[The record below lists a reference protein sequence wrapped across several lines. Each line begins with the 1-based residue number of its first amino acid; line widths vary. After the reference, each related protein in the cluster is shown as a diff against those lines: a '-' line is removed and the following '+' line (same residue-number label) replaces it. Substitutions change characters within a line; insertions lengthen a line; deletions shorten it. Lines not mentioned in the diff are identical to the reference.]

1 MSDMI
6 NKDFLLFAGKA
17 SRLLKEGEPEKALH
31 LCEAGVK
38 RFPFHGQGHFVLGLC
53 YYALKQYDNAR
64 DEFERT
70 LFFEPG
76 HTSAMHHLAD
86 MARTS
91 GFSGISNDWLL
102 KQALYNPQDE
112 KLIEQ
117 LKDLHVYDRFAG
129 TSSFVSEEI
138 TETEQTVPRELDLDE
153 TATDVDMHEAGP
165 VEDFP
170 PLDLPESMPLGF
182 EDTPQNEDKEDM
194 ATFFDEEAAPPT
206 ELDPADRF
214 DPLAGEAN
222 LDEIP
227 LEDDEEKPKNID
239 LSSYAK
245 TDTDFSNFMEGY
257 LDEAPMDANASED
270 PLEQDEWL
278 EVDDLIIEDEQS
290 PPAEIEEIPAGNK
303 NEMDETQHLLEE
315 LSSADDEIDFSILS
329 DEKEEPGPDIETID
343 EKNSLEETPPPVVE
357 KPTEDKSWQGV
368 EPIDVE
374 KFEPAAPVVSREDNE
389 EVTIEK
395 LMKNPNLVTPTF
407 GEILIAQRKFTEA
420 RHVFS
425 QLVQREPGNPKFAK
439 KIIFLDKFLQAT
451 KA

>member
-6 NKDFLLFAGKA
+6 NKDLLLFAGKA
-17 SRLLKEGEPEKALH
+17 SHLLKEGESEKALH
-31 LCEAGVK
+31 LCETGVK

-53 YYALKQYDNAR
+53 YYALKQYDNAK

-76 HTSAMHHLAD
+76 HTNAMHHLAD

-102 KQALYNPQDE
+102 KQALYNPLDE
-112 KLIEQ
+112 KVIEQ
-117 LKDLHVYDRFAG
+117 LKELRVYDRFAG
-129 TSSFVSEEI
+129 TSSIVNEEI
-138 TETEQTVPRELDLDE
+138 TGTEQTVPRELDLDE
-153 TATDVDMHEAGP
+153 AATEVDMKKVEA
-165 VEDFP
+165 VSDFP
-170 PLDLPESMPLGF
+170 PLDLPDAKPLGL
-182 EDTPQNEDKEDM
+182 EDTPQKEEKEDTV
-194 ATFFDEEAAPPT
+194 TFFDEEAAPVT
-206 ELDPADRF
+206 EPNPAEHL
-214 DPLAGEAN
+214 DPLAAEVN
-222 LDEIP
+222 LEEIP
-227 LEDDEEKPKNID
+227 LEDEEEKPKNID
-239 LSSYAK
+239 LSSYAN
-245 TDTDFSNFMEGY
+245 TDTDFSNFMDGY
-257 LDEAPMDANASED
+257 LDETPKNANVSEE

-278 EVDDLIIEDEQS
+278 EVDDLIIADEPS
-290 PPAEIEEIPAGNK
+290 PSSEIEEIPTGGK

-315 LSSADDEIDFSILS
+315 LSSDDDEIDFSILS
-329 DEKEEPGPDIETID
+329 DEKEEPGPDIEAVD
-343 EKNSLEETPPPVVE
+343 DKNNVEETPPPVVE
-357 KPTEDKSWQGV
+357 KSAEDKSWQEV
-368 EPIDVE
+368 EPINLE
-374 KFEPAAPVVSREDNE
+374 KFEPAVPVVSLEDNE

-425 QLVQREPGNPKFAK
+425 QLAQREPGNPKFAK